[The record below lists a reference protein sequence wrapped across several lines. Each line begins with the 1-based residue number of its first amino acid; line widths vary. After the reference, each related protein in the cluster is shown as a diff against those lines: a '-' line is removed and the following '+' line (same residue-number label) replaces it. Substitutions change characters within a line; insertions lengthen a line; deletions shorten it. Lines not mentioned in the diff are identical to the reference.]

1 MFFRKLQIQGSDSEM
16 VIHGDCLDIL
26 EQIDNSSIDM
36 IYLDPP
42 FFTQKMQSLKDTQGT
57 EYFFGDVW
65 NSREEYLDYMKVR
78 VYELKRVLKDTGSI
92 FLHCDEKASH
102 YLRIIL
108 DDVFGEE
115 NFRSE
120 IIWTYK
126 RWSNSKK
133 GLLPGHQTIFF
144 YSKTNNYKF
153 NIIYT
158 EYSPTTNIDQ
168 ILQERVRDNRGK
180 AIYKHDDNG
189 EIILSKEKK
198 GVPMSDVWEIP
209 FLNPKAKE
217 RVGYPTQKPIELLE
231 RIVRIST
238 DVGDTVLDPFCGSG
252 TTMVAAELVNRK
264 GIGIDISRDAVEI
277 SENRL
282 KNPYKTESRLMKLGI
297 ESYKTKSDVD
307 SAILNQLD
315 CDVVQRNKGIDG
327 FLKKYYK
334 NAPVAVKIQKA
345 TESFSEAV
353 ELLKNAGKRKKCS
366 ATVLIRTQNDN
377 LTRHVDI
384 PSNMIIIDDYKIQLE
399 HELEEMFFAVC
410 VSVM

>member
-26 EQIDNSSIDM
+26 KQIDSNSVDM

-108 DDVFGEE
+108 DDIFGEE

-189 EIILSKEKK
+189 EVILSKEKK

-252 TTMVAAELVNRK
+252 TTMVAAELFNRK

-399 HELEEMFFAVC
+399 HELEEMFFATC

>member
-1 MFFRKLQIQGSDSEM
+1 MQIQGSDSEM
-16 VIHGDCLDIL
+16 VIQGDCLGVLKQMDR
-26 EQIDNSSIDM
+26 NSVDM

-42 FFTQKMQSLKDTQGT
+42 FFSQKIQSLKDTQGN
-57 EYFFGDVW
+57 EYSFGDTW
-65 NSREEYLDYMKVR
+65 NSREDYLDYMRVR

-92 FLHCDEKASH
+92 FLHCNEKASH

-108 DDVFGEE
+108 DDVFGED

-144 YSKTNNYKF
+144 YSKTNDYKF
-153 NIIYT
+153 NIVYT

-180 AIYKHDDNG
+180 TIYKHDNNG
-189 EIILSKEKK
+189 EVILSKEKK

-238 DVGDTVLDPFCGSG
+238 DAGDTVLDPFCGSG
-252 TTMVAAELVNRK
+252 TTIVAAELINRK
-264 GIGIDISRDAVEI
+264 GIGIDISQDAVEI

-282 KNPYKTESRLMKLGI
+282 KNPCKTESRLLKLGI
-297 ESYKTKSDVD
+297 ESYKTKNDID

-315 CDVVQRNKGIDG
+315 CDVVQRNRGIDG

-334 NAPVAVKIQKA
+334 NAPVAVKIQKP
-345 TESFSEAV
+345 TESLSEAV
-353 ELLKNAGKRKKCS
+353 NLLKTAGKKKKCS
-366 ATVLIRTQNDN
+366 VTILIRTQNDDLIRN
-377 LTRHVDI
+377 INI
-384 PSNMIIIDDYKIQLE
+384 PSNMVIIDDYKIQLE
-399 HELEEMFFAVC
+399 NELKEMSLNVC
-410 VSVM
+410 ASIM

>member
-26 EQIDNSSIDM
+26 KQIDSNSVDM

-42 FFTQKMQSLKDTQGT
+42 FYSQKIQSLKDTKGN

-108 DDVFGEE
+108 DDIFGEE

-399 HELEEMFFAVC
+399 HELEEVFFAVC

>member
-16 VIHGDCLDIL
+16 VIHGDCLNIL
-26 EQIDNSSIDM
+26 KQIDSNSVDM

-108 DDVFGEE
+108 DDIFGEE

-189 EIILSKEKK
+189 EVILSKEKK

-277 SENRL
+277 SKNRL

-384 PSNMIIIDDYKIQLE
+384 PSNMIIIDDYKLQLE
-399 HELEEMFFAVC
+399 HELEEMFFDVC

>member
-1 MFFRKLQIQGSDSEM
+1 
-16 VIHGDCLDIL
+16 
-26 EQIDNSSIDM
+26 
-36 IYLDPP
+36 
-42 FFTQKMQSLKDTQGT
+42 
-57 EYFFGDVW
+57 
-65 NSREEYLDYMKVR
+65 
-78 VYELKRVLKDTGSI
+78 
-92 FLHCDEKASH
+92 
-102 YLRIIL
+102 
-108 DDVFGEE
+108 
-115 NFRSE
+115 
-120 IIWTYK
+120 
-126 RWSNSKK
+126 
-133 GLLPGHQTIFF
+133 
-144 YSKTNNYKF
+144 
-153 NIIYT
+153 
-158 EYSPTTNIDQ
+158 
-168 ILQERVRDNRGK
+168 
-180 AIYKHDDNG
+180 
-189 EIILSKEKK
+189 
-198 GVPMSDVWEIP
+198 MSDVWEIP

-282 KNPYKTESRLMKLGI
+282 KNPYKTESRLLKLGI
-297 ESYKTKSDVD
+297 ESYKTKSDVE

-345 TESFSEAV
+345 TEGFSEAV

-366 ATVLIRTQNDN
+366 ATILIRTQNDN
-377 LTRHVDI
+377 LTRHVDV

-410 VSVM
+410 ASVM

>member
-26 EQIDNSSIDM
+26 KQIDSNSVDM

-108 DDVFGEE
+108 DDIFGEE

-252 TTMVAAELVNRK
+252 TTMVAAELFNRK

-399 HELEEMFFAVC
+399 HELKEMFFATC

>member
-1 MFFRKLQIQGSDSEM
+1 MEVLKQMESNAVDM
-16 VIHGDCLDIL
+16 V
-26 EQIDNSSIDM
+26 
-36 IYLDPP
+36 YLDPP
-42 FFTQKMQSLKDTQGT
+42 FFTQQMQSLKDTQGN
-57 EYFFGDVW
+57 EYSFGDNW
-65 NSREEYLDYMKVR
+65 NSREEYLDYMKAR
-78 VYELKRVLKDTGSI
+78 VCELKRVLKDTGSI

-102 YLRIIL
+102 YLRIML

-153 NIIYT
+153 NIVYT

-180 AIYKHDDNG
+180 AIYKYDVNG
-189 EIILSKEKK
+189 EVVLSKEKK

-231 RIVRIST
+231 RVVRIST

-252 TTMVAAELVNRK
+252 TTMVASELMNRR

-282 KNPYKTESRLMKLGI
+282 KNPCKTESRLLKLGI
-297 ESYKTKSDVD
+297 ESYRTKSDVD
-307 SAILNQLD
+307 SIILNQLH

-334 NAPVAVKIQKA
+334 NAPVAVKIQKE
-345 TESFSEAV
+345 TESFGEAV
-353 ELLKNAGKRKKCS
+353 ALLKNAGNKKKCS
-366 ATVLIRTQNDN
+366 ATILIRTQNDN
-377 LTRHVDI
+377 LSRHVNI
-384 PSNMIIIDDYKIQLE
+384 PSNMVIIDDYKIQLE
-399 HELEEMFFAVC
+399 HELGKR
-410 VSVM
+410 

>member
-57 EYFFGDVW
+57 EYFFRDVW

-282 KNPYKTESRLMKLGI
+282 KNPYKTESRLLKLGI
-297 ESYKTKSDVD
+297 ASYKTKSDVD

-353 ELLKNAGKRKKCS
+353 GLLKNAGKRKKCS
-366 ATVLIRTQNDN
+366 ATILIRTQNDK

-384 PSNMIIIDDYKIQLE
+384 PSNMIIIDDYKIQIE
-399 HELEEMFFAVC
+399 HELEEMF
-410 VSVM
+410 SVVFMQN

>member
-26 EQIDNSSIDM
+26 KQIDSNSVDM

-108 DDVFGEE
+108 DDIFGEE

-189 EIILSKEKK
+189 EVILSKEKK

-377 LTRHVDI
+377 LARHVDI

>member
-1 MFFRKLQIQGSDSEM
+1 M

-26 EQIDNSSIDM
+26 KQIDNDSVDM
-36 IYLDPP
+36 VYLDPP

-65 NSREEYLDYMKVR
+65 NSRKEYLDYMKVR

-108 DDVFGEE
+108 DDIFGEE

-126 RWSNSKK
+126 RWSNSKR

-168 ILQERVRDNRGK
+168 IFQERVRDNRGK
-180 AIYKHDDNG
+180 VIYKHDDNG
-189 EIILSKEKK
+189 EVILSREKK

-282 KNPYKTESRLMKLGI
+282 KNPYKTESRLLKLGI
-297 ESYKTKSDVD
+297 ESYKTKSDVE

-334 NAPVAVKIQKA
+334 NAPVAVKIQKE
-345 TESFSEAV
+345 TEGFSEAV

-366 ATVLIRTQNDN
+366 ATILIRTQNDN
-377 LTRHVDI
+377 LTRHVDV

-410 VSVM
+410 ASVM

>member
-108 DDVFGEE
+108 DDIFGEE

-144 YSKTNNYKF
+144 YTKTNNYKF

-189 EIILSKEKK
+189 EVILSKEKK

-282 KNPYKTESRLMKLGI
+282 KNPYKTESRLLKSGI

-366 ATVLIRTQNDN
+366 ATILIRTQNDN

-399 HELEEMFFAVC
+399 HELEEMFFSAGA
-410 VSVM
+410 SVM

>member
-1 MFFRKLQIQGSDSEM
+1 M
-16 VIHGDCLDIL
+16 VIHGDCLNIL
-26 EQIDNSSIDM
+26 KQIDSNSVDM

-108 DDVFGEE
+108 DDIFGEE

-120 IIWTYK
+120 IIWAYK

-189 EIILSKEKK
+189 EVILSKEKK

-231 RIVRIST
+231 RIIRIST

-282 KNPYKTESRLMKLGI
+282 KNPHKTESRLLKLGI

-366 ATVLIRTQNDN
+366 ATILIRTQNDN
-377 LTRHVDI
+377 LTKHVDI

-399 HELEEMFFAVC
+399 HELEEIFFAIC